1 MVENLAA
8 LFTHNTRRSPR
19 LPISNLL
26 EMLLA
31 LSLVSPILI
40 DPFLLSEIGL

>member
-1 MVENLAA
+1 MIENLAA
-8 LFTHNTRRSPR
+8 LFTHNTRSPS

-26 EMLLA
+26 EILLA
-31 LSLVSPILI
+31 LCLV